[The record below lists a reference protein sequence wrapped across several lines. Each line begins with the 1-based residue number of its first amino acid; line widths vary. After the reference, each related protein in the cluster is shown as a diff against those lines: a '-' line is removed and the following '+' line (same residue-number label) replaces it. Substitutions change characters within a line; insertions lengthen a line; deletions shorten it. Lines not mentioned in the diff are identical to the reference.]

1 MRFGLLPPAQRA
13 TLDQARP
20 TPLRKADVDDIEV
33 PRHDRLGKDGPRLAR
48 DLGPEVP
55 VREVREGEHLHL
67 REPRDLCRPG
77 RTGVERLVGAGLLLG
92 GKGRLVDEEI
102 GLARGLEDF
111 AARSRIAGEDD
122 LSPRPRRAEHL
133 LWRDRAALRKGNG
146 LAGLEAAEER
156 PSRDAQAACPVEVE
170 AARARVLDEAVAVRR
185 DAVLDREGEDPVI
198 RPLDPLARTKLSEL
212 DVVGQLPEDPAQD
225 AEEVDEPRR

>member
-13 TLDQARP
+13 TLHQARP

-92 GKGRLVDEEI
+92 GKGRLVDEHI
-102 GLARGLEDF
+102 GLTSGLQHL
-111 AARSRIAGEDD
+111 AARPCIAGEDN
-122 LSPRPRRAEHL
+122 LSPRARRAEDL
-133 LWRDRAALRKGNG
+133 LGEDAASLRKRDG
-146 LAGLEAAEER
+146 LTGLQATEER
-156 PSRDAQAACPVEVE
+156 PLRD
-170 AARARVLDEAVAVRR
+170 
-185 DAVLDREGEDPVI
+185 
-198 RPLDPLARTKLSEL
+198 T
-212 DVVGQLPEDPAQD
+212 
-225 AEEVDEPRR
+225 